1 MISKVEFHFDFGSP
15 NAYLCHR
22 VLPDIS
28 SRTQTE
34 IRYVPILLGGIFKA
48 TNNRSPMEQYAN
60 VRNKKEYL
68 AEETQR
74 FLSRHNITD
83 FKRNPHF
90 PVNTLMAM
98 RGAVFAMKNSW
109 AQTYTDIMYQAMW
122 EEERNIA
129 NLETFRSIL
138 ENADLPALEII
149 EACNDPE
156 IKKSLIESSMNSVE
170 RGNFGSPTF
179 FAGDVMF
186 FGKDSLEDFERQL
199 ISQATA
205 V

>member
-1 MISKVEFHFDFGSP
+1 
-15 NAYLCHR
+15 
-22 VLPDIS
+22 
-28 SRTQTE
+28 
-34 IRYVPILLGGIFKA
+34 
-48 TNNRSPMEQYAN
+48 
-60 VRNKKEYL
+60 
-68 AEETQR
+68 
-74 FLSRHNITD
+74 
-83 FKRNPHF
+83 
-90 PVNTLMAM
+90 
-98 RGAVFAMKNSW
+98 MKNSW

-179 FAGDVMF
+179 FAGDAMF

>member
-1 MISKVEFHFDFGSP
+1 MISKPEFHFDFGSP

-28 SRTQTE
+28 ARTQTE

-74 FLSRHNITD
+74 FLLRHNITD

-129 NLETFRSIL
+129 NL
-138 ENADLPALEII
+138 
-149 EACNDPE
+149 
-156 IKKSLIESSMNSVE
+156 
-170 RGNFGSPTF
+170 
-179 FAGDVMF
+179 
-186 FGKDSLEDFERQL
+186 
-199 ISQATA
+199 
-205 V
+205 

>member
-1 MISKVEFHFDFGSP
+1 
-15 NAYLCHR
+15 
-22 VLPDIS
+22 
-28 SRTQTE
+28 
-34 IRYVPILLGGIFKA
+34 
-48 TNNRSPMEQYAN
+48 MEQYAN

-74 FLSRHNITD
+74 FLLRHNLTD

-179 FAGDVMF
+179 FAGDAMF